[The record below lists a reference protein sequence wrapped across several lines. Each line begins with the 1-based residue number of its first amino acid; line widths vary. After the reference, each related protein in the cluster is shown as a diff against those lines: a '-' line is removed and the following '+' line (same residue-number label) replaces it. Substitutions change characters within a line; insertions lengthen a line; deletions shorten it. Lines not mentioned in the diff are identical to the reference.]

1 MEYRY
6 HPEIEGLKVNEDG
19 SSVLLNDAPVVIKV
33 RKSGNHPFRYIYLN
47 SHTIGIARLI
57 LECWTGM
64 PPIPR
69 LTAKHKDGD
78 YTNYHYSNLE
88 WGNVGGN
95 SKNPPKLTPE
105 LEDEIMAKSAQGVSD
120 CELARQYTLARSTIQ
135 KLKKRYSKRQKLD

>member
-1 MEYRY
+1 MNYRY
-6 HPEIEGLKVNEDG
+6 HPEIDGLKVNEDG
-19 SSVLLNDAPVVIKV
+19 SKVLLNETSVDIKV

-47 SHTIGIARLI
+47 GHTIGIARLV

-69 LTAKHKDGD
+69 LTAKHKDCD

-88 WGNVGGN
+88 WGNIGGN

-105 LEDEIMAKSAQGVSD
+105 LEKEIMEKSKQGISD
-120 CELARQYTLARSTIQ
+120 CELARQYGLARSTIQ
-135 KLKKRYSKRQKLD
+135 KLKKRINNREKTD